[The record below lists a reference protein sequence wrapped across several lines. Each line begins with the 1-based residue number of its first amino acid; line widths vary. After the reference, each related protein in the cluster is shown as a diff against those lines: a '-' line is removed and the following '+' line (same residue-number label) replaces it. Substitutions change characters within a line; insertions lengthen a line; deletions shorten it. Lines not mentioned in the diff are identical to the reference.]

1 MRTTLESIGTELQS
15 LKRDIK
21 IIKKALLEDE
31 KLTDWAK
38 NALLKARGENED
50 TYTELKEL

>member
-1 MRTTLESIGTELQS
+1 MKTTLESIGTELQS

-21 IIKKALLEDE
+21 IIKKTLLEDD

-38 NALLKARGENED
+38 NALIKARRENED